1 MHRFTPL
8 SRPRPLP
15 PRLRDRDR
23 RRTIATETSTRSTP
37 NIARAT
43 PARDARGRRKRKDTR
58 AVDAEIFLHPHG
70 RIDESR
76 PIHDPSTPLARAR
89 ASIHGRT
96 TVGRGGPDPVSITGR
111 DSRMYPLHGSV
122 GARSVSVSIDFIDRS
137 VSVSIDRSIDRS
149 TPTRLVPSSRRPRVR
164 DASIARGERR
174 GAWTDARGVGVCLRR
189 RTRRYIIP
197 RVRPSVR
204 TDRRASTRS
213 RAHRIHS
220 LGNPRARRFARYATP
235 DLSCARGDRARVRA
249 KA

>member
-96 TVGRGGPDPVSITGR
+96 TVGRGGPDPFSITGR

-122 GARSVSVSIDFIDRS
+122 GARSVSVSIGVGVDRSRSVSSIDRS
-137 VSVSIDRSIDRS
+137 RSRSIDRSIDPDSPRPVVA
-149 TPTRLVPSSRRPRVR
+149 PTASARRVHRARRASRRVDGR
-164 DASIARGERR
+164 ARCGCVSPS
-174 GAWTDARGVGVCLRR
+174 TDA
-189 RTRRYIIP
+189 TIYNTS
-197 RVRPSVR
+197 RPSVR
-204 TDRRASTRS
+204 PYGSTRVDAVACAS
-213 RAHRIHS
+213 HS
-220 LGNPRARRFARYATP
+220 FAR
-235 DLSCARGDRARVRA
+235 
-249 KA
+249 

>member
-1 MHRFTPL
+1 MHSFHSKNLHSFISVSFIHPFHSSIHPRVHSFMHRFTPL

-137 VSVSIDRSIDRS
+137 VSVSIDRSIDR
-149 TPTRLVPSSRRPRVR
+149 PRLASSRRRADRECATRPSRE
-164 DASIARGERR
+164 ASVAARG
-174 GAWTDARGVGVCLRR
+174 
-189 RTRRYIIP
+189 RTRA
-197 RVRPSVR
+197 VWVCVSVDGR
-204 TDRRASTRS
+204 DD
-213 RAHRIHS
+213 I
-220 LGNPRARRFARYATP
+220 
-235 DLSCARGDRARVRA
+235 
-249 KA
+249 

>member
-1 MHRFTPL
+1 VHSFHSKNLHSFISVSFIHPFHPSIHPRVHSFMHRFTPL

-137 VSVSIDRSIDRS
+137 VSVSIDRSIDR
-149 TPTRLVPSSRRPRVR
+149 PRLASSRRRADRECATRPSRE
-164 DASIARGERR
+164 ASVAARG
-174 GAWTDARGVGVCLRR
+174 
-189 RTRRYIIP
+189 RTRA
-197 RVRPSVR
+197 VWVCVSVDGR
-204 TDRRASTRS
+204 DD
-213 RAHRIHS
+213 I
-220 LGNPRARRFARYATP
+220 
-235 DLSCARGDRARVRA
+235 
-249 KA
+249 